1 MSSGG
6 VSPVQGRPD
15 PLQTKIAEVQK
26 SKAEVNQASKGVV
39 ASIVDSVGNFV
50 SKTTSCIIDLFV

>member
-6 VSPVQGRPD
+6 VTPVEGHPD
-15 PLQTKIAEVQK
+15 PLQAKIAEVQK

-39 ASIVDSVGNFV
+39 ASIVDGVGNFV